1 MSEKRRSCIDSILDK
16 EFQYHYFLLTNVQLH
31 ISLRMIGGNLMDIQL
46 VIVSLIVLAA
56 VGYMV
61 WRAKKAR
68 KGQSKVI
75 IWGIRSDKRMINA
88 YCFV

>member
-16 EFQYHYFLLTNVQLH
+16 EFQLLTNVQLH

-68 KGQSKVI
+68 KGQCSCGCGGCGK
-75 IWGIRSDKRMINA
+75 SCKPKTL
-88 YCFV
+88 